1 MDSANTFT
9 ASIFEVTRID
19 QDNYSVLDLVS
30 KAWMTLG
37 IIVLKNLV
45 ETYYDKKDVEKIFLS
60 LSVGKTVTLIP
71 KEQGIYMDSIKAPTP
86 YNMLGSMMSSQ
97 ALEDIAEHGSLLPEK
112 QPFRLFQ
119 QSPK

>member
-60 LSVGKTVTLIP
+60 LSVGKKVTLIP
-71 KEQGIYMDSIKAPTP
+71 KEKGIYMDSIKAPTP

-97 ALEDIAEHGSLLPEK
+97 ALEDIAEHGSLLPESL
-112 QPFRLFQ
+112 PFKLFQ
-119 QSPK
+119 ESPQ